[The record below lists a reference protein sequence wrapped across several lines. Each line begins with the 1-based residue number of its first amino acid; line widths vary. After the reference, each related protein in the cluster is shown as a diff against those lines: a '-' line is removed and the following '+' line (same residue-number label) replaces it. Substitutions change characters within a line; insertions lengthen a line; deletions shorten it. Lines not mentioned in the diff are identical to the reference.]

1 MAAGPIPPGL
11 IRALQKK
18 LELRRAAV
26 YDRIQKAANRY
37 QLERRAAAI
46 LLASQNQVNTTRFST
61 AEDRAAV
68 REVLHS
74 TDRAH
79 AAPVEIQLAS
89 APARRA
95 GRTLGRSAPRRPDTS
110 VWVVHG
116 RDLKA
121 ANELRKLLRA
131 FGLNPL
137 EFTQAI
143 TRTRQGSPFVG
154 GVLEKGIGGT
164 RPSVALFTP
173 DDEARLRKQLRT
185 TSDSEQERRLT
196 PQPRLNVVFEA
207 GMAFGHDP
215 SRTVLVQVGRIR
227 SFSNIAGRHV
237 VHLDG
242 SQESRQELATKLRAA
257 GCKVNQDGLDWMTHG
272 DFARPPRQ
280 TRRPKRRPQRKARRS
295 RR

>member
-1 MAAGPIPPGL
+1 MALGAIPPAL

-18 LELRRAAV
+18 LGLRRAAV

-37 QLERRAAAI
+37 QLDRRAAAI

-74 TDRAH
+74 TGGAR
-79 AAPVEIQLAS
+79 AAPVETQF
-89 APARRA
+89 APAPAPRAVRTRERRA
-95 GRTLGRSAPRRPDTS
+95 PRKPDTS

-121 ANELRKLLRA
+121 ANELRKLLRTY
-131 FGLNPL
+131 GLNPL

-143 TRTRQGSPFVG
+143 ARTRQGSPFVG

-164 RPSVALFTP
+164 GASVVLFTP
-173 DDEARLRKQLRT
+173 DDEARLRKQFRIA
-185 TSDSEQERRLT
+185 SDSEQERRLT

-272 DFARPPRQ
+272 DFAQTVRRARTPR
-280 TRRPKRRPQRKARRS
+280 RRPQKKKRHPRR
-295 RR
+295 